1 MKILSDQRDTVH
13 YGSFS
18 EENKMVATTQK
29 IDGFS
34 LENIIQIFSLEKKSH
49 TLRIRKGEKEGLLD
63 IAEGKLVHAQLDAL
77 QGEAAA
83 VEILIWEDVQIELFS
98 LRSCPHTINS
108 ALINILLEVSKLKD
122 ERKSAFDES
131 GEGLLISAIEKAE
144 QQQYKDSHEDIVQY
158 LKKNRNNT
166 TGWIWYSRI
175 QGNVEN
181 MKKALKM
188 AVSLNASDALVQE
201 ERQKFAS
208 AVVHL
213 TDNVVR
219 KCYFCWA
226 PLNKNTTTCT
236 YCHAHLI
243 ISQGTLMRSGTADN
257 RHLEQARERYER
269 ILKKYP
275 RSLISIYC
283 LGLINM
289 NSQNFQE
296 ALSYLDKAA
305 KMAPE
310 KAVFGNQLKLLLD
323 HLARQSMNEK
333 TAVAEPRN
341 IAEFPAKEIKEKTQ
355 KIILVVEDSATT
367 RKVISITL
375 SRHGYRVIEAADGL
389 EALSKISEERPDLI
403 MLDVILPKMDGYKI
417 LSIIKGNKEFKE
429 IPVIMLTSKD
439 GFINKMKGKMA
450 GSSAYLTK
458 PFDPDKMITEIGKHI
473 K

>member
-1 MKILSDQRDTVH
+1 
-13 YGSFS
+13 
-18 EENKMVATTQK
+18 
-29 IDGFS
+29 
-34 LENIIQIFSLEKKSH
+34 
-49 TLRIRKGEKEGLLD
+49 
-63 IAEGKLVHAQLDAL
+63 
-77 QGEAAA
+77 
-83 VEILIWEDVQIELFS
+83 
-98 LRSCPHTINS
+98 
-108 ALINILLEVSKLKD
+108 
-122 ERKSAFDES
+122 
-131 GEGLLISAIEKAE
+131 
-144 QQQYKDSHEDIVQY
+144 
-158 LKKNRNNT
+158 
-166 TGWIWYSRI
+166 
-175 QGNVEN
+175 
-181 MKKALKM
+181 
-188 AVSLNASDALVQE
+188 
-201 ERQKFAS
+201 
-208 AVVHL
+208 
-213 TDNVVR
+213 
-219 KCYFCWA
+219 
-226 PLNKNTTTCT
+226 
-236 YCHAHLI
+236 
-243 ISQGTLMRSGTADN
+243 MRSGTADN

>member
-1 MKILSDQRDTVH
+1 
-13 YGSFS
+13 
-18 EENKMVATTQK
+18 MVTTTQK

-34 LENIIQIFSLEKKSH
+34 LDNILQIFSLEKKSQTIH
-49 TLRIRKGEKEGLLD
+49 VRHENLVGVLD
-63 IAEGKLVHAQLDAL
+63 IDQGELVHAELGKL
-77 QGEAAA
+77 QGVAAA
-83 VEILIWEDVQIELFS
+83 TEILIWDDVQIELYS
-98 LRSCPHTINS
+98 LRPCQRTITHS
-108 ALINILLEVSKLKD
+108 LINILLEVSKLKD

-131 GEGLLISAIEKAE
+131 GEGLLLSAIEKAE
-144 QQQYKDSHEDIVQY
+144 QQQYKDAHSDIVQY

-181 MKKALKM
+181 MKKALNM
-188 AVSLNASDALVQE
+188 AASLNANDALVQA
-201 ERQKFAS
+201 ERKKFAS
-208 AVVHL
+208 VATHL
-213 TDNVVR
+213 TDDVVK

-226 PLNKNTTTCT
+226 PLNKNTTTCHH
-236 YCHAHLI
+236 CHAHLI
-243 ISQGTLMRSGTADN
+243 ISQETLMRSGAADS
-257 RHLEQARERYER
+257 RYLEQARERYGR

-275 RSLISIYC
+275 RSLIAIYC

-296 ALSYLDKAA
+296 ALGYLDKAT

-310 KAVFGNQLKLLLD
+310 KAVFANQLKLLLD
-323 HLARQSMNEK
+323 HLARQSSYEGSR
-333 TAVAEPRN
+333 VAAPQIVADLPPE
-341 IAEFPAKEIKEKTQ
+341 EAKVNDQ
-355 KIILVVEDSATT
+355 KMILVVEDSSTT

-458 PFDPDKMITEIGKHI
+458 PFDPDKMIAEIEKHI
-473 K
+473 